1 MYLLYKLYLYIMNL
15 DDFYPEKKMTLS
27 EKLMYLVIILLLPI
41 IIIILPFLLP
51 VIIIIIPLL
60 LLYLIFFPQSN

>member
-1 MYLLYKLYLYIMNL
+1 MNL
-15 DDFYPEKKMTLS
+15 DAFYPKKKMTLN

-51 VIIIIIPLL
+51 VIIIIIPVS
-60 LLYLIFFPQSN
+60 LLYLLFFPQSN